1 MKLSLRQA
9 APFFSCLFLAPLFG
23 EEPGK
28 APIWKISDADSTVYL
43 AGSIHLLREQ
53 DLPLPAAFDQVYA
66 AAEELVFEID
76 MARMLRPEGVQEM
89 ASAARLPDGQSLVD
103 RLGEDTVARL
113 RDYLES
119 RDLPRSLFDHMTPSM
134 ALLTLGSLEAMRLG
148 GRAELGL
155 ESIYF
160 QKSVADGKPSRGLET
175 ITYQITLFDRFE
187 DAQIAS
193 WIHKTLDEL
202 ENSAAL
208 FESLLVAWRQGD
220 AETMAQRLS
229 EDAAMP
235 PELRRV
241 LLDER
246 NRNWIPEILKALAT
260 ERDVLFLVGAGHL
273 AGEGSVIDLLRKEG
287 LEVTQLAN
295 PQ

>member
-119 RDLPRSLFDHMTPSM
+119 RDLPRSLFDRMTPSM